1 MIYKWISLI
10 LLLIIIYLLRCYWL
24 PVLKSKNQGSNQ
36 IFNSEHIQNNAKLN
50 EEFKWV
56 QSKGIMPFIGSLD
69 YQTSRNFYS
78 EIGFIVEEG
87 TKHCKININENL
99 SFWLQDYS
107 NKKWLDNSMVFL
119 DIPDLKHLKNKLTT
133 LNIETKYRNVKISE
147 TKTYDW
153 GNEFFMHDPSGV
165 LWHFCEYKKEL
176 IKEKPADNNR

>member
-10 LLLIIIYLLRCYWL
+10 LLIIIIYLLRCYWL
-24 PVLKSKNQGSNQ
+24 PVLKSTTQVTKGKNNSKSEQ
-36 IFNSEHIQNNAKLN
+36 IENNANLN
-50 EEFKWV
+50 EELKWV
-56 QSKGIMPFIGSLD
+56 ESKGIMPFIGSLD
-69 YQTSRNFYS
+69 YQTSRKFYS

-87 TKHCKININENL
+87 TKYCKISINENL

-119 DIPDLKHLKNKLTT
+119 DVPDLKHLKNKLTT
-133 LNIETKYRNVKISE
+133 LNIEDKYENVKISE

-165 LWHFCEYKKEL
+165 LWHFCEYKKG
-176 IKEKPADNNR
+176 NN